1 MKKFS
6 ILVLVFAVFFTSCT
20 FKKVDSLPAGCTS
33 TIYYETDIKPIVNT
47 YCVSCHTYGGI
58 GPGNYSLY
66 VDLKAA
72 ADNGKIHNRV
82 FVLKDMPQTGAAQLS
97 QDELSK
103 LNCWLEQGAPE
114 N

>member
-1 MKKFS
+1 MNKLHNQAKKKS
-6 ILVLVFAVFFTSCT
+6 KNQILLPI
-20 FKKVDSLPAGCTS
+20 KKSLKFRISPRSKTLLR
-33 TIYYETDIKPIVNT
+33 DIKPIVNT

-103 LNCWLEQGAPE
+103 LNCWLKQGAPE